1 MAAPSIGA
9 THAQALTLRICRRTL
24 APALLA
30 FIGVLSSTA
39 AQAYKPGDTVEPA
52 VLERLGATGSRIT
65 IVDFFA
71 EWCVS
76 CRKELPLISAVNA
89 RSDQRKVEF
98 VGIDTDDNPATAE
111 AFQKELKARSALN
124 FRVVNDPTQS
134 LVGKFKP
141 RGYPALYII
150 KDGKIVREHLG
161 AMPNVDAVIE
171 QDLKALGV

>member
-1 MAAPSIGA
+1 MPLIGA
-9 THAQALTLRICRRTL
+9 KHAHALTPRIFHRAIT
-24 APALLA
+24 PALLA
-30 FIGVLSSTA
+30 IAGVLASPGA
-39 AQAYKPGDTVEPA
+39 HAYKTGDSIDPA
-52 VLERLGATGSRIT
+52 VLERLGATGGKVT

-89 RSDQRKVEF
+89 RSDHKKVEF
-98 VGIDTDDNPATAE
+98 VGIDTDDSAVVAD
-111 AFQKELKARSALN
+111 AFQKELKAKNALN
-124 FRVVNDPTQS
+124 FRVVNDPDQS